1 MSFVI
6 RNYQQRAIDSLYA
19 WWMAHQRDQIPLLVL
34 PTGAGKSI
42 VIAELVRL
50 LWDTWPEDAPRT
62 VVLVPSKELAEQNAD
77 KLARVMPSHRSVGLY
92 SASLGRRDQ
101 HADVIVATIG
111 SIYRNAHTLGA
122 IRCVLIDE
130 AHLVN
135 PNGVGRFR
143 QFVDDLS
150 KYNELAI
157 AGLTATPFRG
167 DGVWLTDGA
176 SPLFSGIACEVKP
189 AELLDAGHLA
199 PLVRPIDVIDIRID
213 TDGISTAS
221 GDYKLDDLAERV
233 EHYLPAIALDVM
245 RLAAERKKWIA
256 FTPTVANAQTL
267 VALLTAQ
274 GVAVALVCGETDKHD
289 REQRIADFRAGR
301 LRCLVTVL
309 ALATGFDVPDVDAI
323 IWCRPTQS
331 PVLYVQ
337 GAGRGMRP
345 ADGKTDCL
353 WLDYSD
359 TTERLGPVDMIRGRK
374 KRKGPTDPQA
384 PFALCGECGAQVRP
398 ASAMFCTEC
407 GHQLR
412 EDEEQLAREVS
423 AAPILASQITAKV
436 TRYPVTDVRYARH
449 TKPGAPDIIRADY
462 FSGLRKVAAEWVC
475 LDHPGFAGE
484 KARQWWARRA
494 PREFLPGSVD
504 QALEWIRTGY
514 VLRTP
519 LEITVNESGRWPEII
534 GSTWDESSTSG
545 SEAGNA
551 AARTAAPEVG
561 GIHLHPMREL
571 RPTDEDLQRVL

>member
-1 MSFVI
+1 MIV
-6 RNYQQRAIDSLYA
+6 RDYQQRAIDALYA
-19 WWMAHQRDQIPLLVL
+19 WWMAHDREQIPLLVM
-34 PTGAGKSI
+34 PTGSGKSV

-50 LWDTWPEDAPRT
+50 LWDTWPESAPRT

-77 KLARVMPSHRSVGLY
+77 KLARVLPSHRSVGVY
-92 SASLGRRDQ
+92 SASLGRRDA
-101 HADVIVATIG
+101 HTDVIVATIG
-111 SIYRNAHTLGA
+111 SIYRDAHLLGS

-143 QFVDDLS
+143 QFIDDLAQ
-150 KYNELAI
+150 YNELAI

-189 AELLDAGHLA
+189 AELLEAGHLA
-199 PLVRPIDVIDIRID
+199 PLVRPIDVIDTRID
-213 TDGISTAS
+213 TEGISTAS

-233 EHYLPAIALDVM
+233 GHYLPAIAADAT
-245 RLAAERKKWIA
+245 RLAADRRKWIA

-267 VALLTAQ
+267 VALLAAQ
-274 GVAVALVCGETDKHD
+274 GVTAALVCGETDKHE
-289 REQRIADFRAGR
+289 RAQHIADFRAGR

-345 ADGKTDCL
+345 ADGKADCL
-353 WLDYSD
+353 WLDFTD
-359 TTERLGPVDMIRGRK
+359 TTERLGPVDAIRGRK
-374 KRKGPTDPQA
+374 KRKGPADPHA
-384 PFALCGECGAQVRP
+384 PFALCDECGAQVRP
-398 ASAMFCTEC
+398 ASSLFCTEC

-412 EDEEQLAREVS
+412 EEEDQLAREVS
-423 AAPILASQITAKV
+423 AAPILSAQITAKV
-436 TRYPVTDVRYARH
+436 NTYTVTDVRYARH
-449 TKPGAPDIIRADY
+449 TKPGAPDSVRVDY

-475 LDHPGFAGE
+475 LDHAGFAGE

-494 PREFLPGSVD
+494 PREFLPGGVD
-504 QALEWIRTGY
+504 QALEWIGSGY
-514 VLRTP
+514 VLRRPAT
-519 LEITVNESGRWPEII
+519 ITVNESGRWPEII
-534 GSTWDESSTSG
+534 GSTWDDENRTG
-545 SEAGNA
+545 GEALDA
-551 AARTAAPEVG
+551 APRTAAAGEGDVLVPP
-561 GIHLHPMREL
+561 LREL
-571 RPTDEDLQRVL
+571 QPEQQGVLGV